1 MAVRCRPA
9 AIAGATVAGLPREGQ
24 GNTRSAGQGAPRP
37 CPRHADYDYRPVP
50 QRSAAAEDRYRSAA
64 CDWSVEMVEER
75 SRGLGAEHAVGAS
88 SPGPGHITRG
98 TVEERID
105 AMIADRRQLADSLLD
120 GDREMNLTELSDDEL
135 LQLVRPDVT
144 RGATPFCGTRGDTRQ
159 SGRYA
164 APTAAQ
170 APSGHPSAGGQRSRL
185 GVVAAPGTWHSGCVT
200 GTPRC
205 RWR

>member
-1 MAVRCRPA
+1 M
-9 AIAGATVAGLPREGQ
+9 
-24 GNTRSAGQGAPRP
+24 
-37 CPRHADYDYRPVP
+37 P

-75 SRGLGAEHAVGAS
+75 SRGLGAEHALGAS

-185 GVVAAPGTWHSGCVT
+185 GVVAAPGTWPLRLRNRYAPV
-200 GTPRC
+200 PLAVMC
-205 RWR
+205 RADQALCEASHNACYVKLGIM